1 MKASWWGIQKAI
13 LLEKEWRVSLKC
25 WDFKLI
31 VYLET
36 IERPCRPH
44 SKLERGGGIFESDQ
58 QGFKRTIK
66 GLEEPNVGMEGFFF
80 EVRHYLRME

>member
-1 MKASWWGIQKAI
+1 MKASWWGIQKA
-13 LLEKEWRVSLKC
+13 KEWRVSLKC

-44 SKLERGGGIFESDQ
+44 KLERGGGIFESDE

-80 EVRHYLRME
+80 EARHYLRME